1 LFFRVVDEIGED
13 VLVRVRTNWQ
23 VVATHV
29 DRLDAESGQ
38 KFEISEEVVWCGRNG
53 VKRAAVELWVS
64 LSSGAISALTRS

>member
-1 LFFRVVDEIGED
+1 MFVRVVDEVDDD

-29 DRLDAESGQ
+29 DRLDARSGQ
-38 KFEISEEVVWCGRNG
+38 KVEILEEVVWCGRNG

-64 LSSGAISALTRS
+64 LSPEQFQP

>member
-1 LFFRVVDEIGED
+1 MFVRVVDEVGDD

-29 DRLDAESGQ
+29 DRLDAGSGQ
-38 KFEISEEVVWCGRNG
+38 KFEILEEVVWYGRNG

-64 LSSGAISALTRS
+64 LSEQFRP